1 MAIDLNPGPSAAKVT
16 AAPKRKG
23 ARPAFGARRI
33 GLEERMVFTERLSLL
48 LETGVSLLEALRV
61 MQQQTDQQALAEII
75 GAVAEKISEGKTF
88 AVALSG
94 HPQMFSGTYVSLV
107 GAAEEGGF
115 LPQVLEQLLHMDE
128 KAAQLRSN
136 MVTTLSY
143 PAFLVVFS
151 ILVVVFVLV
160 VIFPKFEDLFV
171 PIRNQLPPTTVVL
184 MAASFLIRD
193 YWPVILGGLGV
204 AGWGLSVWLKSAAG
218 AALLDRLMMN
228 TPIVGE
234 LYIKT
239 CLIRMLSVLGLSLSN
254 GVPITIAL
262 KACQDVVENSVFIR
276 FVEKIRNH
284 VNEGRGIAIGFQ
296 NTAFIPPMVR
306 QMIATGEQTGNLG
319 LVMTRIASFY
329 EKDINKRITVI
340 SKAIEPIML
349 LVMGVIVGLI
359 VASLILPI
367 FKLSRA
373 VG

>member
-1 MAIDLNPGPSAAKVT
+1 MAIDLNPGPPAAKDK
-16 AAPKRKG
+16 AAPKRPG
-23 ARPAFGARRI
+23 ARIVFGTPRI

-61 MQQQTDQQALAEII
+61 MQQQTDQRALADII
-75 GAVAEKISEGKTF
+75 GAVAERISEGNTF
-88 AVALSG
+88 AVALAG
-94 HPQMFSGTYVSLV
+94 HPEMFSGPYVSLV

-115 LPQVLEQLLHMDE
+115 LGPVLEQLLQMDE

-151 ILVVVFVLV
+151 ILVVIFVLV
-160 VIFPKFEDLFV
+160 VIFPKFEDLFL

-184 MAASFLIRD
+184 MAASLLIRD
-193 YWPVILGGLGV
+193 YWPVIIAGLGV

-218 AALLDRLMMN
+218 AAQLDRLMMN
-228 TPIVGE
+228 APIVGE

-262 KACQDVVENSVFIR
+262 KACQDVVQNSIFIQ
-276 FVEKIRNH
+276 FVERIRNQ
-284 VNEGRGIAIGFQ
+284 VNEGQGIAVGFQ
-296 NTAFIPPMVR
+296 HTAFIPPMVR

-319 LVMTRIASFY
+319 LVMMRIASFY

-340 SKAIEPIML
+340 SKTIEPIML
-349 LVMGVIVGLI
+349 LVRGVVVGLI